1 MATMRVDM
9 RDRDGGIFW
18 EFIDANVEFVNALGP
33 VAAARYGCPA
43 HDLIGEWVNATI
55 DGQSVTGWFTEDF
68 TLAELKTLRA
78 RERLPQLRPA
88 SAAFDGQ
95 AQILTFEEVWAI
107 AQAGSKRTGRTI
119 GVYPELKHPTYFAAI
134 GLATEDR
141 LVAKLKALE
150 AQAELAQIT
159 YDRDLRQFKAQAVSQ
174 QVVDTDAANLKNAQ
188 ALAGQQRAIVD
199 QKTLKAP
206 FAGQLGIRQIDLG
219 QYLSPGTPVVTLQA
233 LSPIYIDFLLPQQQV
248 AQIKV
253 GQKVTARVDAFPDRT
268 YEGEIFAINP
278 KIEIGTRNVIVRA
291 TVGNE
296 DHSLLPGM
304 FARVDIAIGAPRK
317 EMTLPQTAIVYNAY
331 GNLVYVVDESGEG
344 PPGADGKPML
354 TVKQVFVETGATRG
368 DQVAILKGVKDGDTI
383 VSSGQMKL
391 RNGAPIVV
399 NNTIVPKDDAK
410 TPRSIDP

>member
-1 MATMRVDM
+1 M
-9 RDRDGGIFW
+9 
-18 EFIDANVEFVNALGP
+18 
-33 VAAARYGCPA
+33 
-43 HDLIGEWVNATI
+43 
-55 DGQSVTGWFTEDF
+55 
-68 TLAELKTLRA
+68 
-78 RERLPQLRPA
+78 
-88 SAAFDGQ
+88 
-95 AQILTFEEVWAI
+95 
-107 AQAGSKRTGRTI
+107 
-119 GVYPELKHPTYFAAI
+119 
-134 GLATEDR
+134 
-141 LVAKLKALE
+141 
-150 AQAELAQIT
+150 
-159 YDRDLRQFKAQAVSQ
+159 
-174 QVVDTDAANLKNAQ
+174 VDTDAANLKNAQ

-248 AQIKV
+248 AQVKV
-253 GQKVTARVDAFPDRT
+253 GQKVTARIDAFPDRT

-291 TVGNE
+291 TVENE

-304 FARVDIAIGAPRK
+304 FAKVDIAIGAPRK

-331 GNLVYVVDESGEG
+331 GNLVYVVDESGNG
-344 PPGADGKPML
+344 PPGPDGKPML
-354 TVKQVFVETGATRG
+354 TVQQVFVETGATRG

-399 NNTIVPKDDAK
+399 NNTVVPKDDVK
-410 TPRSIDP
+410 TPRSIEP

>member
-1 MATMRVDM
+1 MIKRMLIMLILVGVVLGGVFGFKFFVD
-9 RDRDGGIFW
+9 GK
-18 EFIDANVEFVNALGP
+18 
-33 VAAARYGCPA
+33 VAAFMAGMGNMPQT
-43 HDLIGEWVNATI
+43 VSTTK
-55 DGQSVTGWFTEDF
+55 VTSTDWQTE
-68 TLAELKTLRA
+68 LQAVGSLRASNGAELSLQLAGTVEEIDFQSGDTVEKGKVLLR
-78 RERLPQLRPA
+78 LR
-88 SAAFDGQ
+88 SD
-95 AQILTFEEVWAI
+95 
-107 AQAGSKRTGRTI
+107 
-119 GVYPELKHPTYFAAI
+119 
-134 GLATEDR
+134 DD
-141 LVAKLKALE
+141 VAKLKALE

-248 AQIKV
+248 AQVKV
-253 GQKVTARVDAFPDRT
+253 GQKVTARIDAFPDRT

-291 TVGNE
+291 TVENE

-304 FARVDIAIGAPRK
+304 FAKVDIAIGAPRK

-331 GNLVYVVDESGEG
+331 GNLVYVVDESGNG
-344 PPGADGKPML
+344 PPGPDGKPML
-354 TVKQVFVETGATRG
+354 TVQQVFVETGATRG

-399 NNTIVPKDDAK
+399 NNDVVPKDDVK
-410 TPRSIDP
+410 TPRSIEP

>member
-1 MATMRVDM
+1 MIKRMLIMLILVGVVLGGVFGFKFFVD
-9 RDRDGGIFW
+9 GK
-18 EFIDANVEFVNALGP
+18 
-33 VAAARYGCPA
+33 VAAFMAGMGNMPQT
-43 HDLIGEWVNATI
+43 VSTTK
-55 DGQSVTGWFTEDF
+55 VTSTDWQAQLQAVGS
-68 TLAELKTLRA
+68 LRASNGAELSLQLAGTVEEIDFQSGDTVEKGKVLLR
-78 RERLPQLRPA
+78 LR
-88 SAAFDGQ
+88 SD
-95 AQILTFEEVWAI
+95 
-107 AQAGSKRTGRTI
+107 
-119 GVYPELKHPTYFAAI
+119 
-134 GLATEDR
+134 DD
-141 LVAKLKALE
+141 VAKLKALE

-219 QYLSPGTPVVTLQA
+219 QYLSPGTAVVTLQA

-253 GQKVTARVDAFPDRT
+253 GQKVVARIDAFPDRT

-291 TVGNE
+291 TVENG

-304 FARVDIAIGAPRK
+304 FAKVDIAIGAPRK

-331 GNLVYVVDESGEG
+331 GNLVYVVDESGKG
-344 PPGADGKPML
+344 PPGPDGKPML
-354 TVKQVFVETGATRG
+354 TVKQIFVETGATRG

-399 NNTIVPKDDAK
+399 NNTVVPRDDAK
-410 TPRSIDP
+410 TPRSIEP

>member
-1 MATMRVDM
+1 MIKRMLIMLILVGVVLGGVFGFKFFVD
-9 RDRDGGIFW
+9 GK
-18 EFIDANVEFVNALGP
+18 
-33 VAAARYGCPA
+33 VAAFMAGMGNMPQTVSTTKVVSTDWQTQLQAVGSLRASNG
-43 HDLIGEWVNATI
+43 
-55 DGQSVTGWFTEDF
+55 
-68 TLAELKTLRA
+68 AELSLQLAGTVEEIDFQSGDTVEKGKVLLR
-78 RERLPQLRPA
+78 LR
-88 SAAFDGQ
+88 SD
-95 AQILTFEEVWAI
+95 
-107 AQAGSKRTGRTI
+107 
-119 GVYPELKHPTYFAAI
+119 
-134 GLATEDR
+134 DD
-141 LVAKLKALE
+141 VAKLKALE

-253 GQKVTARVDAFPDRT
+253 GQKVEARVDAFPDRT